1 MYKYL
6 ALILALCWSA
16 SITRAEDSVP
26 TIRILPE
33 DVVQDSI
40 KQVRVAT
47 NHVAVL
53 WTYTEAGAKKMVA
66 FWKAH
71 DGQDAITRIG
81 SFEYRGGI
89 APRSSYPPGWGT
101 YEGWLKTRTDKFYD
115 VDEEDAK
122 KIVAGLKKK

>member
-1 MYKYL
+1 MHKYII
-6 ALILALCWSA
+6 LIWALCWSVP
-16 SITRAEDSVP
+16 ITHAEDSAP
-26 TIRILPE
+26 TIRILAE

-47 NHVAVL
+47 NHFAVL

-66 FWKAH
+66 FRKAH
-71 DGQDAITRIG
+71 EGQEVITRIG
-81 SFEYRGGI
+81 SFEYRCGI

-101 YEGWLKTRTDKFYD
+101 YEGWLMTRTDKFYD
-115 VDEEDAK
+115 VGEEDAK